1 MEEFFQ
7 VSNWFCDDE
16 TYNNFEVNQ
25 SAFVSFE
32 SKLSE
37 GFGVYSYGN
46 VSTNHRNMNK
56 RVMEFLKKNW
66 ISKNGQVKME
76 KEKGH
81 KHMIKERIRRE
92 KQKQSYSALHKLLPM
107 GTKVEKNAIVQT
119 AARRI
124 EELQK
129 YKENLKKRN
138 DELEMMILA
147 ENDSNKNEEEFEMAK
162 IKAKVNNPISGID
175 SMLEVLKCLK
185 NCGAKANSI
194 QSRFSHQE
202 FSTIIEIETKSGAGE
217 IEKAV
222 QNSLFE

>member
-7 VSNWFCDDE
+7 VSWFYDDE
-16 TYNNFEVNQ
+16 TYNNFVVNQ

-32 SKLSE
+32 SKLSDE
-37 GFGVYSYGN
+37 FGVYSYGS

-56 RVMEFLKKNW
+56 RAMEFLKKNW
-66 ISKNGQVKME
+66 ISKNGQVKIE

-92 KQKQSYSALHKLLPM
+92 KQKQSYLALHKLLPM
-107 GTKVEKNAIVQT
+107 GTKGEKNAIVQT
-119 AARRI
+119 AASRI

-147 ENDSNKNEEEFEMAK
+147 ENDSNK
-162 IKAKVNNPISGID
+162 IS
-175 SMLEVLKCLK
+175 SC
-185 NCGAKANSI
+185 N
-194 QSRFSHQE
+194 
-202 FSTIIEIETKSGAGE
+202 
-217 IEKAV
+217 
-222 QNSLFE
+222 